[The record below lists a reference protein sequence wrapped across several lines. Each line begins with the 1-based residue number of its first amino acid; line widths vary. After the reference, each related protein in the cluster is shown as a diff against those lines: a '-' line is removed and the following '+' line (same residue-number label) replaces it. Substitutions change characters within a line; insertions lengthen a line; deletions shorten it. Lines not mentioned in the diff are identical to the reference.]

1 MDSVGSQDE
10 TPDAMQVEGGPS
22 ETPSG
27 VAGETHSETP
37 AGMAVETSG
46 GVSSENTGGVSS
58 ENTGGVSSETPS
70 ETPSGVT
77 GETPS
82 ETPVE
87 KPAEDGEQPSIVS
100 FFGRSAGV
108 APSSGFKLNLTID
121 LGTVEP
127 KRQKISSEWS
137 VCWKD

>member
-22 ETPSG
+22 ETPGETPGETPSG
-27 VAGETHSETP
+27 VTGETHSETP
-37 AGMAVETSG
+37 GGMAVETSG
-46 GVSSENTGGVSS
+46 GVSSENTGGVS
-58 ENTGGVSSETPS
+58 S

-87 KPAEDGEQPSIVS
+87 KPAEGGEQPSIVS

>member
-22 ETPSG
+22 ETPSETPGG

-37 AGMAVETSG
+37 AGMAVETAG
-46 GVSSENTGGVSS
+46 GISS

-87 KPAEDGEQPSIVS
+87 KPAEGGEQPSIVS